1 MKKWA
6 SLMITVFFGAGAWA
20 CPSQNENLFVSEYMG
35 QENLSVGYID
45 TDTSEVF
52 IRSLYFDLTE
62 VRLNGKVICSQ
73 STQRCGSRAQ
83 ALQSGPLADKDRV
96 YLVFKSNSPA
106 YEQKTVT
113 FDRVGP
119 AADQGSQCRPIFGN

>member
-1 MKKWA
+1 
-6 SLMITVFFGAGAWA
+6 MITVFLGAGAWA

-45 TDTSEVF
+45 TDTSEVV

-62 VRLNGKVICSQ
+62 ARLNGKVICSK
-73 STQRCGSRAQ
+73 STQRCGSRVQ
-83 ALQSGPLADKDRV
+83 VLKSGALANTDRV
-96 YLVFKSNSPA
+96 YLIFKSNSPA

-113 FDRVGP
+113 FDRVRP
-119 AADQGSQCRPIFGN
+119 AVDQGSQCRPIFGD